1 MVEYFD
7 PDEETRLHLE
17 GEDFRKDFSCY
28 EAAVEFEQWQQ
39 NLRSMAHAVWDV
51 ENRVPALRRGLV
63 FEDNLSYKQ
72 LLTVEE

>member
-1 MVEYFD
+1 MRRPSSSSSV
-7 PDEETRLHLE
+7 
-17 GEDFRKDFSCY
+17 
-28 EAAVEFEQWQQ
+28 
-39 NLRSMAHAVWDV
+39 AHAVWDV